1 MVNLDTAGSW
11 KTIGREQYVLYLLG
25 CLLFSIGAGFFISSQ
40 LGTDPLDVMALGL
53 CKHLPLTV
61 GLAQAGFAAVC
72 LVVYAVWNR
81 TRPPLSPL
89 FTFFFCGSLIDLWI
103 HTQFVERFVRLDPF
117 PLMLCG
123 VVLCAYGSSLIIMS
137 GIGIRAMD
145 LVALTM
151 VRKWGLPFWACKGI
165 MEVLLLG
172 AGWAMGGPVGIG
184 TLFFLVFVG
193 WLIQPLIW
201 ANSSY
206 LRLEDYG
213 LKRVNL
219 ERQSLNGSPAA

>member
-1 MVNLDTAGSW
+1 MKSLRAVE
-11 KTIGREQYVLYLLG
+11 REQYVLYVLG
-25 CLLFSIGAGFFISSQ
+25 CLLFSMGAGFFISAQ

-53 CKHLPLTV
+53 VKHLPLTV
-61 GLAQAGFAAVC
+61 GLAQAGFAALC
-72 LVVYAVWNR
+72 LLVYGLWNR
-81 TRPPLSPL
+81 TKPPLSPF

-103 HTQFVERFVRLDPF
+103 YTQAVERFVMLSPV

-123 VVLCAYGSSLIIMS
+123 VMLCAYGSSLIIMS

-145 LVALTM
+145 LIALTM
-151 VRKWGLPFWACKGI
+151 VRKWSLPFWACKGV

-172 AGWAMGGPVGIG
+172 AGWALGGPVGVG
-184 TLFFLVFVG
+184 TLCFLVMVG

-201 ANSSY
+201 ANASY

-213 LKRVNL
+213 LKRARL
-219 ERQSLNGSPAA
+219 EPPPLTGLPAA